1 MWCCLIFERS
11 FDKIQSLGFIILIK
25 FQRLNAALH
34 RINGIYV
41 FHGKKR
47 TGTAT
52 SAGYDRMSIFTG
64 FHLFNQI
71 KANQSRFFRTFPFT
85 TEGFQQKQVILQR
98 CCNIFNLESHIFNF
112 YKYFI
117 LIYMYNQSQWFGIK
131 IDIWKWIANSK

>member
-34 RINGIYV
+34 RINGIYI

-71 KANQSRFFRTFPFT
+71 KANQSRFFCALPHLQLKHSNKSKRSFSGVAIYLTLRAEFSISVNISFWYICMINHNDSELKLTF
-85 TEGFQQKQVILQR
+85 
-98 CCNIFNLESHIFNF
+98 ESE
-112 YKYFI
+112 
-117 LIYMYNQSQWFGIK
+117 
-131 IDIWKWIANSK
+131 